1 MCLLCDGDSVGEGVR
16 LVELGVLARDLN
28 EMRVYGDD
36 LCELK
41 ICWRCLSGIEC
52 RWGWDRVLLSE
63 MQLMEMVV
71 LFFRDPGW
79 SVSVS

>member
-1 MCLLCDGDSVGEGVR
+1 
-16 LVELGVLARDLN
+16 
-28 EMRVYGDD
+28 MRYVCRDD
-36 LCELK
+36 LCEFK
-41 ICWRCLSGIEC
+41 ICLSGIEF